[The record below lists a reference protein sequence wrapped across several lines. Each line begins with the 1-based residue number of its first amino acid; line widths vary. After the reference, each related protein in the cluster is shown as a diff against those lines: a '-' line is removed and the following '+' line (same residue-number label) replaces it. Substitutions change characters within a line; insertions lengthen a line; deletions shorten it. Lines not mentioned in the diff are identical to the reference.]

1 MIELLRL
8 QKAPKKVSLV
18 FSSQAKANEK
28 NAAVQ
33 VIVKVVSFVA
43 KSSRYLSLD
52 PCITVFEKVGI
63 QAVNRTNR
71 LSETL
76 NSFQTAASTASDII
90 HQAVRSAGTSADPPN
105 RRRPNKG
112 YSQARRR
119 SGPLIRNKSLE
130 GVWQINKEKNNPD
143 CIQCANSERNHY
155 TTYQKNYYLIRSE
168 REENDRLKAENQKL
182 QENLTKLTK
191 EKDRLKLNNNLMH
204 SQIDFLKS
212 IPYHSQF
219 TQ

>member
-1 MIELLRL
+1 VL
-8 QKAPKKVSLV
+8 
-18 FSSQAKANEK
+18 
-28 NAAVQ
+28 
-33 VIVKVVSFVA
+33 
-43 KSSRYLSLD
+43 
-52 PCITVFEKVGI
+52 
-63 QAVNRTNR
+63 
-71 LSETL
+71 
-76 NSFQTAASTASDII
+76 
-90 HQAVRSAGTSADPPN
+90 SAGISADPLN
-105 RRRPNKG
+105 RRRPKKG

-168 REENDRLKAENQKL
+168 REENDRLKVENQKL

-212 IPYHSQF
+212 IPFSIHAMM
-219 TQ
+219 